1 MTKHSTTCSP
11 QSAGLF
17 WGIDVAA
24 DKLDVACHGV
34 ENVVTFE
41 NSAAGIDALLA
52 HIGAQPVALVAVE
65 ATGGYQTPV
74 VIALAEAGLPVAQIN
89 PRQLRSFATATG
101 ELAKTDALDAR
112 LIARFG
118 HDLKPAV
125 RPLPTEKQ
133 RLFADLAGRR
143 RQLLAH
149 RTAEQNRR
157 QQTSR
162 SELRAS
168 IDAVLAVLNE
178 QIEALDEELAQ
189 LIASDAH
196 WQQRDQLLQSVP
208 GVGPV
213 TSQALIA
220 DLPELGELHHK
231 ALAKLVGLAPLNRDS
246 GKFRGRRGIAGGRS
260 SVRAALFMATLT
272 AKKWN
277 PTISAFY
284 QRLIQ
289 AGKPYKVA
297 MTACMHKLLAILNAM
312 VHNNTPW
319 KKPSLST

>member
-11 QSAGLF
+11 RSAGLF

-24 DKLDVACHGV
+24 DKLDVAGHGV

-52 HIGAQPVALVAVE
+52 HLGVQPAALIVVE

-101 ELAKTDALDAR
+101 ELAKTDSLDAR

-118 HDLKPAV
+118 HDLQPAV
-125 RPLPTEKQ
+125 RILPTEKQ

-149 RTAEQNRR
+149 RSAEQNRR

-162 SELRAS
+162 AKLQAS
-168 IDAVLAVLNE
+168 IEAVLAVLNE
-178 QIEALDEELAQ
+178 QIEALEEELAQ
-189 LIASDAH
+189 LIANDDQ
-196 WQQRDQLLQSVP
+196 WQHRDRLLQSVP
-208 GVGPV
+208 GVGPI

-220 DLPELGELHHK
+220 DLPELGRLPPK
-231 ALAKLVGLAPLNRDS
+231 ALAKLAGLAPLNRDS

-277 PTISAFY
+277 PAIRAFY
-284 QRLIQ
+284 QRLTQ

-297 MTACMHKLLAILNAM
+297 MTACMHKLLAILNAI
-312 VHNNTPW
+312 VQKNTPW
-319 KKPSLST
+319 KNISINP